1 MTSMARGCVAQK
13 LPCIRHK
20 ATRDVADL
28 LDALESAG
36 LTLNLA
42 KSAAMFKATGP
53 KLKSFCKTHVMR
65 RADGV
70 YLKCATRAGK
80 TYHVPLVKKWD
91 YLGAIL
97 SYAAVESDTVLRRIR
112 AADHA
117 FTKLRQVLGSR
128 RSLSLAQ
135 RLSVYDACVQSTL
148 FYGILAVGVTPA
160 DAKQIHYMTM
170 CHLRFIAHS
179 SRHITRESNVELCT
193 RLGRPLPIG
202 TLHQVWERKCKA
214 WHCRRDQ
221 LHLRPSCAQSRHT
234 LTYSPP

>member
-1 MTSMARGCVAQK
+1 MTSYILWKLIQRKGIARVQTHLIAYADDFHGSWLC
-13 LPCIRHK
+13 CSETSMYK

-97 SYAAVESDTVLRRIR
+97 SYAAFESDTVMRRVR

-148 FYGILAVGVTPA
+148 LYGTLAVGVTPA
-160 DAKQIHYMTM
+160 DAKQIKAASLAYHVER
-170 CHLRFIAHS
+170 CQPA
-179 SRHITRESNVELCT
+179 SRSGASHRPTG
-193 RLGRPLPIG
+193 LGHHGCAAGSRG
-202 TLHQVWERKCKA
+202 TV
-214 WHCRRDQ
+214 
-221 LHLRPSCAQSRHT
+221 
-234 LTYSPP
+234 